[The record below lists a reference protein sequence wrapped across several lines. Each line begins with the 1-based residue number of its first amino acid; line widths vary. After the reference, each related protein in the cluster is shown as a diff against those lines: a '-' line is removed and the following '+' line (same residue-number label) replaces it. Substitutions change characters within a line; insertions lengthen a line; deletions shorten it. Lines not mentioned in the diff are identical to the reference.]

1 VHAVSKALIA
11 VFVLAPAG
19 RLLAQPAPAPPP
31 APPPA
36 PAPAPTEPS
45 DEELIRLAASE
56 TIEIYDERPDKPF
69 DRDTEVRLTGEQLAA
84 MGATD
89 LGTALALL
97 PDVTVRDA
105 GRGGFDVDVRGARK
119 GAVSVF
125 IDSVLVT
132 DPYYG
137 TYDVT
142 SIPITDIAQIRI
154 ATTPQSP
161 IDGPGGPGGVIEVHT
176 RDAIGPQLVIARA
189 TADTLPTFGI
199 SGTART
205 PLTKDLALRVS
216 ASGLGSGRDLPLPP
230 GEPGS
235 VNEDLHAAT
244 GAARLEYR
252 DDTTRIAV
260 DGFLDDRH
268 YVSPPEDEDTLTP
281 FQILLIDRETTAR
294 GSVKADEKIGKL
306 QLQEE
311 GWYFHLDRLSRYY
324 NDAALTQEAAIEDL
338 HGTRYGAQALATMPV
353 GKEVR
358 WAASATVDRE
368 TIDVA
373 TLATDTRAG
382 LTLVE
387 LAGDGQYEHGP
398 MRLDLSGGLAL
409 PFVPAGGASPWPEAK
424 LTARWRPHYGNLE
437 LTGTLARKGRV
448 PSLRE
453 RFDPM
458 TGNPT
463 LGPEMIDEAEVRAI
477 ENITDRLRI
486 EAAPFIKHSTGTIR
500 SSPDPALDGQLIN
513 LGTLDYEGIDVLG
526 RVRVH
531 PLVEVG
537 ADYDYIRVIELSTA
551 TTPEIFDPLD
561 RLPHDRADGW
571 VQVHPAP
578 RVAVLARVSY
588 FGTFIDQNVRLP
600 GYTLVS
606 AIANAQIGKEYLAVL
621 RLDDALNERP
631 ETRDGYHL
639 PGRTLTLVL
648 QGQWQ

>member
-1 VHAVSKALIA
+1 
-11 VFVLAPAG
+11 VLAVIKRAALAVLVLG
-19 RLLAQPAPAPPP
+19 STRAIAQPAQPQTTPD
-31 APPPA
+31 
-36 PAPAPTEPS
+36 
-45 DEELIRLAASE
+45 DEELIRLANSE

-84 MGATD
+84 LGATD

-125 IDSVLVT
+125 IDGVLVT

-142 SIPITDIAQIRI
+142 SIPITDIVQIRI

-176 RDAIGPQLVIARA
+176 RDAYGSQLVIARV
-189 TADTLPTFGI
+189 TADTLPTFGMT
-199 SGTART
+199 GTART
-205 PLTKDLALRVS
+205 PLTQHLGLRVS
-216 ASGLGSGRDLPLPP
+216 ASGQGGARDLPLPP
-230 GEPGS
+230 TTPGS
-235 VNEDLHAAT
+235 VNQNMHSGT

-252 DDTTRIAV
+252 DDTTRIAW

-268 YVSPPEDEDTLTP
+268 YVSPPEDDMTLSP
-281 FQILLIDRETTAR
+281 FQILLIDHETTAR
-294 GSVKADEKIGKL
+294 SSLKADEKLGKL

-311 GWYFHLDRLSRYY
+311 AWYFHVSRLSRYY
-324 NDAALTQEAAIEDL
+324 DDAALSQQVALENL
-338 HGTRYGAQALATMPV
+338 HGTRYGAEALATMPL
-353 GKEVR
+353 GKDWR

-373 TLATDTRAG
+373 TTSNDVRAG
-382 LTLVE
+382 LTLAE
-387 LAGDGQYEHGP
+387 LAGDVQFERGTV
-398 MRLDLSGGLAL
+398 RLDASAGLAL
-409 PFVPAGGASPWPEAK
+409 PVVFGGADPWPEGK
-424 LTARWRPHYGNLE
+424 LTARWRPRFGSLE

-458 TGNPT
+458 TGNPA

-477 ENITDRLRI
+477 ENLTDRLRI

-513 LGTLDYEGIDVLG
+513 LGTLDYEGVDLLG

-531 PLVEVG
+531 PLVEIG

-561 RLPHDRADGW
+561 RLPRNRADGW

-578 RVAVLARVSY
+578 KVAVLARVSY
-588 FGTFIDQNVRLP
+588 SGAFVDQTVDLP

-606 AIANAQIGKEYLAVL
+606 AIANARLGKDYLAVL
-621 RLDDALNERP
+621 RLDDALNARP
-631 ETRDGYHL
+631 ETRDGYHT
-639 PGRTLTLVL
+639 PGRTLTLVV